1 MEIILFIV
9 AIILLI
15 VLSAITIPYTIIKYL
30 FKPKKIAEYFF
41 QLAFAFD
48 QLGNVMIAPMANDVL
63 IKKDAP
69 KLYGNPDETIS
80 HVTGV
85 NYVNRT
91 LTSFGYFVAH
101 TLDAVDENHVTKASK
116 NEQ

>member
-1 MEIILFIV
+1 MGIILFII
-9 AIILLI
+9 AI
-15 VLSAITIPYTIIKYL
+15 VLFVLLSLITIPYTIIKYI
-30 FKPKKIAEYFF
+30 FKPKKIVDYFF

-63 IKKDAP
+63 IKKDAT

-85 NYVNRT
+85 NYINRT
-91 LTSFGYFVAH
+91 LTSFGYFIAH
-101 TLDAVDENHVTKASK
+101 TLNAVDKNHVEKASES
-116 NEQ
+116 EQ